1 MRGMRILLAAAALL
15 ALAPLAR
22 AAPPAADLTGADTKA
37 SDLARVEKYLN
48 NLRTM
53 KADFLQSTNDGRIAE
68 GTLYLQRPGRLRVE
82 YSPPTP
88 VLIVSDG
95 RHVYYYD
102 SELNQVN
109 SGNLSD
115 TPAAVLVRESYKLG
129 TDVKVVR
136 YERGPGVI
144 RLTVRDSKN
153 PDAGEL
159 DLTFQDSPLVLKQWR
174 VVDPQG
180 VEITVALSNTRR
192 DVPLEPKL
200 FEFTDPT
207 KTPLPFGT
215 Q

>member
-1 MRGMRILLAAAALL
+1 MNGMRILLAAVFL
-15 ALAPLAR
+15 ALAPLALT
-22 AAPPAADLTGADTKA
+22 APPAAGAAESDTRA
-37 SDLARVEKYLN
+37 DDLARIERYLN

-53 KADFLQSTNDGRIAE
+53 KADFLQSTDDGRIAE
-68 GTLYLQRPGRLRVE
+68 GKLYIQRPGRLRVE

-102 SELNQVN
+102 SELQQVN

-115 TPAAVLVRESYKLG
+115 TPAAVLVRDSYELG
-129 TDVKVVR
+129 KDVIVTR
-136 YERGPGVI
+136 YERGPNVI
-144 RLTVRDSKN
+144 RLTLKDANN
-153 PDAGEL
+153 PDVGAL
-159 DLTFQDSPLVLKQWR
+159 DLTFQDQPLVLKQWR

-192 DVPLEPKL
+192 DVPLEPGL
-200 FEFTDPT
+200 FQFTDPT
-207 KTPLPFGT
+207 KTPLPFGN